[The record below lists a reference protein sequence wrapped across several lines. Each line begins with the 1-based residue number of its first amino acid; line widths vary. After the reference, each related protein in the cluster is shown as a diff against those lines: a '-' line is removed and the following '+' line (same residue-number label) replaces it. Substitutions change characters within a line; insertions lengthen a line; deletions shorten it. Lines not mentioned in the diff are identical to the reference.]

1 MNAYKGD
8 LPDSFTGL
16 FYDGIPFL
24 PDKRKDELNRNSLS
38 VLIDTMLYPIEKKIF
53 DKKEKI
59 INMIF
64 KCLWTIISNRFLEL
78 KIQTIVEI
86 LGVLNDLS
94 DELKIRH

>member
-1 MNAYKGD
+1 
-8 LPDSFTGL
+8 
-16 FYDGIPFL
+16 
-24 PDKRKDELNRNSLS
+24 
-38 VLIDTMLYPIEKKIF
+38 MLYPIEKKIF